1 MRALPTDEECA
12 FVEPFVVP
20 VRSLGGGPACDRRPV
35 PPAIFRIARL
45 GAWWRDLPAD
55 PGRRKPAFRRF
66 PRRAAS
72 GLRDVMLETLAD
84 GDGEAGLVQ
93 MIAGTTVRAHPC
105 AAGARGLTAGVPGA
119 RGSRRGRAQRVP
131 CAAASRAGS
140 TSAAARMACPSPCI
154 RPPGRTPETEGYPG
168 GTARTATHRW
178 KRARANRP

>member
-84 GDGEAGLVQ
+84 GDGDRIAAGR
-93 MIAGTTVRAHPC
+93 IAQEPADHRGAPLPC
-105 AAGARGLTAGVPGA
+105 A
-119 RGSRRGRAQRVP
+119 
-131 CAAASRAGS
+131 C
-140 TSAAARMACPSPCI
+140 
-154 RPPGRTPETEGYPG
+154 
-168 GTARTATHRW
+168 
-178 KRARANRP
+178 